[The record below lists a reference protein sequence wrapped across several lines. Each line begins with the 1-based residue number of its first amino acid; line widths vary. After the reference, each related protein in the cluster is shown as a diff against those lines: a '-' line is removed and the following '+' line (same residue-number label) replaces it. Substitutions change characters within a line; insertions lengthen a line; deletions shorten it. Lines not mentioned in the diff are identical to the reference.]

1 MSKYQLEADKVRKRA
16 QQIANTAFR
25 CSEVDTR
32 ERILTLLEEAT
43 GEKLEEPFDES
54 KVRHGSLWRTG
65 EEEFLFLQH
74 MAYPNNFSAVFLPC
88 FRAASSDPFA
98 PNTPKED
105 VIQVMLRDPRKYRY
119 LGQYDFTA
127 GLPK

>member
-1 MSKYQLEADKVRKRA
+1 MSKYKIDAETIRQKAHKISLKGHDGCCGEIRRD
-16 QQIANTAFR
+16 
-25 CSEVDTR
+25 
-32 ERILTLLEEAT
+32 ILTLLEEAT

-88 FRAASSDPFA
+88 FRAASSAPFA